1 MDGAPLAS
9 VIREQLKGATGL
21 ASLQLQNH
29 IYGCFIIM
37 EDIAQQTATLTE
49 NQLVSSNAILSLD
62 QEFNRIGL
70 QFGFVM
76 NSKLGLA
83 SVNPTYQTEWC
94 KVFRELSSI
103 EQVDSLEDAII
114 EVIHE
119 TVSAEDAYFSHALE
133 SGSLPQEW
141 LAKIVGLLNS
151 SEKKEEVAAMVVT
164 NTSTTVNA
172 NEPQPSA
179 IGLANIEKNRP
190 IKKGRLART
199 RRSKPTPVKAP
210 LATTRRRK

>member
-9 VIREQLKGATGL
+9 VIREQLKGVTGL

-37 EDIAQQTATLTE
+37 EDIAQQTVTLTG
-49 NQLVSSNAILSLD
+49 NQLVGSNVILSLD
-62 QEFNRIGL
+62 QDFDRIGL

-76 NSKLGLA
+76 NSRLGLA
-83 SVNPTYQTEWC
+83 SVNPDYQAKWC
-94 KVFRELSSI
+94 KVFREISSI
-103 EQVDSLEDAII
+103 EQVDTLEDAII

-119 TVSAEDAYFSHALE
+119 SVSKEDAYFSHALDT
-133 SGSLPQEW
+133 GSLPQEW
-141 LAKIVGLLNS
+141 LTTIIGLLNP
-151 SEKKEEVAAMVVT
+151 VDDPP
-164 NTSTTVNA
+164 A
-172 NEPQPSA
+172 NDPPSA

-190 IKKGRLART
+190 IKKGRLATT
-199 RRSKPTPVKAP
+199 RRSKPAPVKAP

>member
-21 ASLQLQNH
+21 GSLQLQNH

-37 EDIAQQTATLTE
+37 EDIAQQTATLTG
-49 NQLVSSNAILSLD
+49 NQLVGSNVILSLD
-62 QEFNRIGL
+62 QDFDRIGL

-76 NSKLGLA
+76 NSKLGLT
-83 SVNPTYQTEWC
+83 SVNADYQAAWC

-103 EQVDSLEDAII
+103 EQVDALEDTII

-119 TVSAEDAYFSHALE
+119 SVSAEEAYFSHALE
-133 SGSLPQEW
+133 TGSLPQEW
-141 LAKIVGLLNS
+141 LTKIVGLLNP
-151 SEKKEEVAAMVVT
+151 SEKKEEPID
-164 NTSTTVNA
+164 
-172 NEPQPSA
+172 EPHPSA
-179 IGLANIEKNRP
+179 IRLANIEKNRP
-190 IKKGRLART
+190 IKKGRLATT
-199 RRSKPTPVKAP
+199 RRSKPVPVKAP

>member
-9 VIREQLKGATGL
+9 VIREQLKGVTGL

-37 EDIAQQTATLTE
+37 EDIAQQTVTLTG
-49 NQLVSSNAILSLD
+49 NQLVGSNVILSLD
-62 QEFNRIGL
+62 QDQDFDRIGL

-83 SVNPTYQTEWC
+83 SVNPNYQAEWC
-94 KVFRELSSI
+94 KIFRELSSI
-103 EQVDSLEDAII
+103 EQVDTLEDAII

-119 TVSAEDAYFSHALE
+119 SVSTEDAYFSHALDT
-133 SGSLPQEW
+133 GSLPQEW
-141 LAKIVGLLNS
+141 LTKIIGLLNP
-151 SEKKEEVAAMVVT
+151 SE
-164 NTSTTVNA
+164 TTA
-172 NEPQPSA
+172 TDDPQPSA

-190 IKKGRLART
+190 IKKGRLATT
-199 RRSKPTPVKAP
+199 RRSKPAPVKAP

>member
-37 EDIAQQTATLTE
+37 EDIAQQSITLTD
-49 NQLVSSNAILSLD
+49 NQLVGSNVILSLD
-62 QEFNRIGL
+62 QDFDRIGL

-76 NSKLGLA
+76 NSKLGLG
-83 SVNPTYQTEWC
+83 SVNPDYQAAWC

-103 EQVDSLEDAII
+103 EQVDALEDAII

-119 TVSAEDAYFSHALE
+119 SVSSEDAYFSHALE
-133 SGSLPQEW
+133 TGSLPQEW
-141 LAKIVGLLNS
+141 LTKIVGLLNP
-151 SEKKEEVAAMVVT
+151 SEKKEEAAK
-164 NTSTTVNA
+164 TTDD
-172 NEPQPSA
+172 PHPSA

-190 IKKGRLART
+190 IKKGRLATT
-199 RRSKPTPVKAP
+199 RRSKPAPVKAP

>member
-9 VIREQLKGATGL
+9 VIRNQLKGVTGL

-37 EDIAQQTATLTE
+37 EDIAQQTMTLTG
-49 NQLVSSNAILSLD
+49 NQLVGSNVILSLD
-62 QEFNRIGL
+62 QDFDRIGL

-76 NSKLGLA
+76 NSKLGLT
-83 SVNPTYQTEWC
+83 SVNPDYQAEWC

-103 EQVDSLEDAII
+103 EQVDALEDTII
-114 EVIHE
+114 GVIHE
-119 TVSAEDAYFSHALE
+119 LVPAQDAYFSHALE
-133 SGSLPQEW
+133 TGSLPQMW
-141 LAKIVGLLNS
+141 LTNIVGLLNP
-151 SEKKEEVAAMVVT
+151 SEKKEE
-164 NTSTTVNA
+164 TSENVD
-172 NEPQPSA
+172 EPPSTA

-190 IKKGRLART
+190 IKKGRLVTT
-199 RRSKPTPVKAP
+199 RRSKPAPVKAP

>member
-9 VIREQLKGATGL
+9 IIREQLKGATGL

-37 EDIAQQTATLTE
+37 EDIAQHSITLTE
-49 NQLVSSNAILSLD
+49 NQLVGSNVILSLD
-62 QEFNRIGL
+62 QDFDRIGL

-76 NSKLGLA
+76 NSKLGLG
-83 SVNPTYQTEWC
+83 SVNPHYQTEWC
-94 KVFRELSSI
+94 KIFRELSSI
-103 EQVDSLEDAII
+103 EQVDALEDMII

-141 LAKIVGLLNS
+141 LTNIVSLLNP
-151 SEKKEEVAAMVVT
+151 SETK
-164 NTSTTVNA
+164 TTDDSH
-172 NEPQPSA
+172 PSA
-179 IGLANIEKNRP
+179 IGKANIERNHP
-190 IKKGRLART
+190 LKKGRLATT
-199 RRSKPTPVKAP
+199 RRNKPVPVKTP

>member
-1 MDGAPLAS
+1 MDGALLTS

-21 ASLQLQNH
+21 VSLQLQNH

-37 EDIAQQTATLTE
+37 EDIAQQTVTLTE
-49 NQLVSSNAILSLD
+49 NQLVGSNVILSLD
-62 QEFNRIGL
+62 QDFDRIGL

-83 SVNPTYQTEWC
+83 SVNPTYQAEWC
-94 KVFRELSSI
+94 KIFRELSSI
-103 EQVDSLEDAII
+103 EQVDSLEDTII

-133 SGSLPQEW
+133 TGSLPQEW
-141 LAKIVGLLNS
+141 LAKIVGLLS
-151 SEKKEEVAAMVVT
+151 PSEKKEEVVVT
-164 NTSTTVNA
+164 VDA
-172 NEPQPSA
+172 NEPPPSA

-190 IKKGRLART
+190 IKKGRLATT
-199 RRSKPTPVKAP
+199 RRSKPAPVKAP

>member
-9 VIREQLKGATGL
+9 VIREQLKGVTGL

-37 EDIAQQTATLTE
+37 EDIAQQTVTLTG
-49 NQLVSSNAILSLD
+49 NQLVGSNVILSLD
-62 QEFNRIGL
+62 QDFGRIGL

-83 SVNPTYQTEWC
+83 SVNPTYQAEWC
-94 KVFRELSSI
+94 KIFRELSSI
-103 EQVDSLEDAII
+103 EQVDTLEDAII

-119 TVSAEDAYFSHALE
+119 SVSTEDAYFSHALDT
-133 SGSLPQEW
+133 GSLPQEW
-141 LAKIVGLLNS
+141 LTKIVGLLNP
-151 SEKKEEVAAMVVT
+151 SE
-164 NTSTTVNA
+164 TTA
-172 NEPQPSA
+172 TDDPQPSA

-190 IKKGRLART
+190 IKKGRLATT
-199 RRSKPTPVKAP
+199 RRSKPVPVKAP

>member
-9 VIREQLKGATGL
+9 VFREQLKGATGL

-37 EDIAQQTATLTE
+37 EDIAQQSITLTG
-49 NQLVSSNAILSLD
+49 NQLVGSNVILSLD
-62 QEFNRIGL
+62 QDFDRIGL

-76 NSKLGLA
+76 NSKLGLG
-83 SVNPTYQTEWC
+83 SVHPEYQAEWC
-94 KVFRELSSI
+94 KVFRGLSSI
-103 EQVDSLEDAII
+103 EQVDHLEDTII

-141 LAKIVGLLNS
+141 LATIVGLLNP
-151 SEKKEEVAAMVVT
+151 SE
-164 NTSTTVNA
+164 TT
-172 NEPQPSA
+172 PTDDPHPSA
-179 IGLANIEKNRP
+179 IGKANIEKNHP
-190 IKKGRLART
+190 IKKGHLATT
-199 RRSKPTPVKAP
+199 RRNKPAPVKAP

>member
-21 ASLQLQNH
+21 GSLQLQNH

-37 EDIAQQTATLTE
+37 EDIAQQTATLTG
-49 NQLVSSNAILSLD
+49 NQLVGSNVILSLD
-62 QEFNRIGL
+62 QDFDRIGL

-76 NSKLGLA
+76 NSKLGLTSA
-83 SVNPTYQTEWC
+83 NADYQAAWC

-103 EQVDSLEDAII
+103 EQVDALEDTMI

-133 SGSLPQEW
+133 TGSLPQEW
-141 LAKIVGLLNS
+141 LTKIVGLLNP
-151 SEKKEEVAAMVVT
+151 SEKKEVVT
-164 NTSTTVNA
+164 TTTDD
-172 NEPQPSA
+172 PQPSA

-190 IKKGRLART
+190 IKKGRLATT
-199 RRSKPTPVKAP
+199 RRSKPAPVKAP

>member
-37 EDIAQQTATLTE
+37 EDIAQQSITLTD
-49 NQLVSSNAILSLD
+49 NQLVGSNVILSLD
-62 QEFNRIGL
+62 QDFDRIGL

-76 NSKLGLA
+76 NSKLGLV
-83 SVNPTYQTEWC
+83 SVNPEYQAAWC

-103 EQVDSLEDAII
+103 EQVDALEDAII

-119 TVSAEDAYFSHALE
+119 SVSSEDAYFSHALE
-133 SGSLPQEW
+133 TGSLPQEW
-141 LAKIVGLLNS
+141 LTKIVGLLNP
-151 SEKKEEVAAMVVT
+151 SEKKEEAAKIT
-164 NTSTTVNA
+164 DD
-172 NEPQPSA
+172 PHPSA

-190 IKKGRLART
+190 IKKGRLATT
-199 RRSKPTPVKAP
+199 RRSKPAPVKAP
-210 LATTRRRK
+210 LATTGRRK

>member
-9 VIREQLKGATGL
+9 VIREQLKGAIGL
-21 ASLQLQNH
+21 GSLQLQNH

-37 EDIAQQTATLTE
+37 EDIAQQSITLTG
-49 NQLVSSNAILSLD
+49 NQLVGSNVILSLD
-62 QEFNRIGL
+62 QDFDRIGL

-76 NSKLGLA
+76 NSKLSLG
-83 SVNPTYQTEWC
+83 SVNPIYWTEWC

-103 EQVDSLEDAII
+103 EQVDALEDAII

-141 LAKIVGLLNS
+141 LTKIVSLLNP
-151 SEKKEEVAAMVVT
+151 SEKKEEEAK
-164 NTSTTVNA
+164 TTDD
-172 NEPQPSA
+172 PHPSA
-179 IGLANIEKNRP
+179 IGKANIEKNRP
-190 IKKGRLART
+190 LKKGRLATT
-199 RRSKPTPVKAP
+199 RRNKPMPIKAP

>member
-1 MDGAPLAS
+1 MDEAPLAS

-37 EDIAQQTATLTE
+37 EDIVQQTATLTG
-49 NQLVSSNAILSLD
+49 NQLVGSNVILSLD
-62 QEFNRIGL
+62 HDFDRIGL

-76 NSKLGLA
+76 NSKLGLS
-83 SVNPTYQTEWC
+83 SVNPDYQAEWC

-103 EQVDSLEDAII
+103 EQVDSLEDTII
-114 EVIHE
+114 DVIHE
-119 TVSAEDAYFSHALE
+119 SVSEEDAYFSHALE
-133 SGSLPQEW
+133 TGSLPQEW
-141 LAKIVGLLNS
+141 LTNIVNLLNP
-151 SEKKEEVAAMVVT
+151 SEKKEEVIK
-164 NTSTTVNA
+164 TTDD
-172 NEPQPSA
+172 PHPSA

-190 IKKGRLART
+190 IKKGRLATT
-199 RRSKPTPVKAP
+199 RRSKPAPVKAP

>member
-37 EDIAQQTATLTE
+37 EDIAQHTITLTG
-49 NQLVSSNAILSLD
+49 NQLVGSNVILSLD
-62 QEFNRIGL
+62 QDFERIGL

-76 NSKLGLA
+76 NSKLGLG
-83 SVNPTYQTEWC
+83 SVNPDYQAEWC
-94 KVFRELSSI
+94 KIFRELSSI
-103 EQVDSLEDAII
+103 EQVDALEDTII

-119 TVSAEDAYFSHALE
+119 SVSEDDAYFSHALE
-133 SGSLPQEW
+133 TGSLPQEW
-141 LAKIVGLLNS
+141 LTKIVDLLNP
-151 SEKKEEVAAMVVT
+151 SEKKEAKT
-164 NTSTTVNA
+164 ITTTD
-172 NEPQPSA
+172 EPQPSA

-190 IKKGRLART
+190 IKKGRLATT
-199 RRSKPTPVKAP
+199 RRSKPAPMKAP

>member
-37 EDIAQQTATLTE
+37 EDIAQQSITLTD
-49 NQLVSSNAILSLD
+49 NQLVGSNVILSLD
-62 QEFNRIGL
+62 QDFDRIGL

-76 NSKLGLA
+76 NSKLGLG
-83 SVNPTYQTEWC
+83 SVNPEYQAAWC

-103 EQVDSLEDAII
+103 EEVDALEDAII

-119 TVSAEDAYFSHALE
+119 TVSSEDAYFSHALE
-133 SGSLPQEW
+133 TGSLPQEW
-141 LAKIVGLLNS
+141 LATIVGLLNP
-151 SEKKEEVAAMVVT
+151 SE
-164 NTSTTVNA
+164 TTPA
-172 NEPQPSA
+172 DDPHPSA
-179 IGLANIEKNRP
+179 IGLANIEKNHP
-190 IKKGRLART
+190 VKKGRLATT
-199 RRSKPTPVKAP
+199 RRNKPVPVKSP

>member
-1 MDGAPLAS
+1 MDEAPLAS

-37 EDIAQQTATLTE
+37 EDIAQQTATLTG
-49 NQLVSSNAILSLD
+49 NQLVGSHAILSLD
-62 QEFNRIGL
+62 QDFDRIGL

-83 SVNPTYQTEWC
+83 SVNPIYQAEWC
-94 KVFRELSSI
+94 KIFRELSSI
-103 EQVDSLEDAII
+103 EQVDALEDTII

-119 TVSAEDAYFSHALE
+119 SVSAEDAYFSQALE
-133 SGSLPQEW
+133 TGSLPQEW
-141 LAKIVGLLNS
+141 LTKIVGLLNP
-151 SEKKEEVAAMVVT
+151 SEKKEEPVD
-164 NTSTTVNA
+164 
-172 NEPQPSA
+172 EPQISA
-179 IGLANIEKNRP
+179 IRLANIEKNRP
-190 IKKGRLART
+190 IKKGRLATT
-199 RRSKPTPVKAP
+199 RRSKPTPVKTP

>member
-9 VIREQLKGATGL
+9 VIREQLKGVTGL

-37 EDIAQQTATLTE
+37 EDIAQQTVTLTG
-49 NQLVSSNAILSLD
+49 NQLVGSNVILSLD
-62 QEFNRIGL
+62 QDFDRIGL

-83 SVNPTYQTEWC
+83 SVNPTYQAEWC
-94 KVFRELSSI
+94 KIFRELSSI
-103 EQVDSLEDAII
+103 EQVDTLEDAII

-119 TVSAEDAYFSHALE
+119 SVSTEDAYFSHALDT
-133 SGSLPQEW
+133 GSLPQEW
-141 LAKIVGLLNS
+141 LTKIVGLLNP
-151 SEKKEEVAAMVVT
+151 SE
-164 NTSTTVNA
+164 TTA
-172 NEPQPSA
+172 TDDPQPSA

-190 IKKGRLART
+190 IKKGRLATT
-199 RRSKPTPVKAP
+199 RRSKPVPVKAP